1 MEAIHSSSDQDY
13 DSRDKKTQD
22 PERVGYQ
29 QRAKMT
35 GELQS
40 SHICHVHM
48 KLQAAAGWLRLG
60 KKTQPAVYTTG
71 WWWQLHTEQIY
82 II

>member
-1 MEAIHSSSDQDY
+1 MTVWRQAIHSSSDQDY

-22 PERVGYQ
+22 HERVGYQ

-35 GELQS
+35 GELKS

-48 KLQAAAGWLRLG
+48 KLQAAAGWLRLE
-60 KKTQPAVYTTG
+60 KNTTCC
-71 WWWQLHTEQIY
+71 LHNRLVVAASH
-82 II
+82 